1 MGRPES
7 QSSSATSSKDAESE
21 APGVQ
26 IGNSSS
32 GESPSSGLAS
42 CGLAGAHPVAVALDG
57 VDLAVVGDGAE
68 RLGQR
73 PGRERVGGEARVDD
87 RELGLEAL
95 VREVRV
101 ERLQLG
107 GGQHALVDD
116 GPGGQRREVHAEL
129 VLGALADPPGAG
141 IELVALERARR
152 CWRRRT
158 AARSTACRPG
168 PWPRP
173 GRPRSGLRAS
183 PGRSGPRPRRG
194 LRCRPWR
201 RRASRCS
208 AGRNAVPTTYWPGA
222 GSSNS
227 RDCAEEFV
235 RHLHQEAGAVAGTFI
250 GAHGTAVLEVAQG
263 GQGGVDDV
271 VARLAA
277 ERGDDGQAAGVLLV
291 LRVVE
296 PGSRRNRRE
305 AAEG

>member
-7 QSSSATSSKDAESE
+7 QSSSATSSKEAESE

-32 GESPSSGLAS
+32 GESPSSGLDELRLP
-42 CGLAGAHPVAVALDG
+42 CPHPVAVALDG
-57 VDLAVVGDGAE
+57 VDLAVVRDGAE

-101 ERLQLG
+101 ERLELRG
-107 GGQHALVDD
+107 GEHALVDD

-141 IELVALERARR
+141 IELVALE
-152 CWRRRT
+152 
-158 AARSTACRPG
+158 G
-168 PWPRP
+168 F
-173 GRPRSGLRAS
+173 
-183 PGRSGPRPRRG
+183 
-194 LRCRPWR
+194 
-201 RRASRCS
+201 
-208 AGRNAVPTTYWPGA
+208 PGA
-222 GSSNS
+222 GGEERLREVRHAGPGHGPDQVGHDRDFAPAEDRQALVRGEAFDAGPGGVGFALLGGQESGSHDVLAGGGKFEV

-235 RHLHQEAGAVAGTFI
+235 RHLHEEAGAVAGTFI
-250 GAHGTAVLEVAQG
+250 GAHGAAVFEVAQG

-296 PGSRRNRRE
+296 SGSGRNRRE
-305 AAEG
+305 AREG